1 MRPSERRP
9 ETGHTMPQRVGII
22 GYPIGHSLSPVLQQ
36 VAFDHHGIAASYQA
50 WQVTPDEVPDFV
62 RGLRETGTLGCNVT
76 VPHKETVI
84 PFLDQVDAWASRA
97 GAVNTI
103 VNRDGRLE
111 GYNTDGIGFLRALKE
126 DAGVSATGKRI
137 LIVGAGGA
145 AKGVC
150 LALAGESPDSITIA
164 NRTLER
170 AEALA
175 ALLQG
180 HGAPASAISLEDPTL
195 HDAARQADIVVNC
208 TTVGMTHGPAE
219 EASPLSRHQLST
231 VGLVYDLVY
240 NPPQTPLL
248 REAESVGVAT
258 LGGLPMLVYQGA
270 ASFELWTGLIAP
282 VSLMAEAV
290 RAALH

>member
-1 MRPSERRP
+1 
-9 ETGHTMPQRVGII
+9 MPQRVGII

-36 VAFDHHGIAASYQA
+36 VAFDQHGIAASYQA
-50 WQVTPDEVPDFV
+50 WQVAPDEVPDFV

-145 AKGVC
+145 AKGGLPRLGRRVPGFHHYRQPH
-150 LALAGESPDSITIA
+150 LGTRRSPC
-164 NRTLER
+164 
-170 AEALA
+170 
-175 ALLQG
+175 G
-180 HGAPASAISLEDPTL
+180 PASRAWGTS
-195 HDAARQADIVVNC
+195 Q
-208 TTVGMTHGPAE
+208 
-219 EASPLSRHQLST
+219 RHI
-231 VGLVYDLVY
+231 
-240 NPPQTPLL
+240 
-248 REAESVGVAT
+248 
-258 LGGLPMLVYQGA
+258 LGRPHTA
-270 ASFELWTGLIAP
+270 
-282 VSLMAEAV
+282 
-290 RAALH
+290 